1 MRAEKENF
9 VVDALRS
16 KISSD
21 SRSINILNIIK
32 KNKVEEKREKVQKI
46 YTLIGCGVGLVFIF
60 GMFIY
65 F

>member
-1 MRAEKENF
+1 MKPGKTNF
-9 VVDALRS
+9 AADMLRS

-21 SRSINILNIIK
+21 LKSINILNIIK

>member
-1 MRAEKENF
+1 MRAGKVNF
-9 VVDALRS
+9 AVDMLRS

-60 GMFIY
+60 GMLIY

>member
-1 MRAEKENF
+1 MRAGKVNF
-9 VVDALRS
+9 AVDMLRS

>member
-1 MRAEKENF
+1 MKPGKTNF
-9 VVDALRS
+9 AADMLRS

-21 SRSINILNIIK
+21 LKSINILNIIK

-46 YTLIGCGVGLVFIF
+46 YTLIGCGVGLVLIF
-60 GMFIY
+60 GTFIY